1 MLDSVL
7 FAICVTRH
15 TSTGTSPFRLMFNKD
30 PILPFKYADRNDN
43 LVHETTECNVSQPID
58 EDRNPLFELIERM
71 ETQHENLFDRA
82 KNKIQKSQEHQAK
95 WYNMCNGAGEPF
107 EIGSKVLCK
116 NMKQLGHKS
125 KLFKRFTGPY
135 IMVGHCSTG
144 SVYLKDCF
152 SHWLQCAVAPN
163 QLIWFNEHS
172 KYGISDDGTICNA
185 GSSDE
190 AGCSGSE
197 SSDTVDNTVDST
209 CQRARFTNYGN
220 PGPKTSTPVKSKQI
234 IIVSSQEQPVS
245 SDESVTIDVVDL
257 SPMSPVSPKVSN
269 LNNIP
274 LDEMSIEIV
283 DDLNDEWQTGVENC
297 KPPVRYFNPLTDID

>member
-1 MLDSVL
+1 MSQQSWHEILDSVL

-15 TSTGTSPFRLMFNKD
+15 TSTSTSPFRLMFNKD

-58 EDRNPLFELIERM
+58 EDGNPLFELIEIM

-82 KNKIQKSQEHQAK
+82 KNKIQKSQEHQVK
-95 WYNMCNGAGEPF
+95 WYNMCNGTGEPF
-107 EIGSKVLCK
+107 EIGSKVLRR

-135 IMVGHCSTG
+135 VMVGHCSTG

-152 SHWLQCAVAPN
+152 SHWLWCTMAPN

-197 SSDTVDNTVDST
+197 SSDTVDNTVEYTLSE
-209 CQRARFTNYGN
+209 
-220 PGPKTSTPVKSKQI
+220 
-234 IIVSSQEQPVS
+234 SQVHR
-245 SDESVTIDVVDL
+245 L
-257 SPMSPVSPKVSN
+257 
-269 LNNIP
+269 
-274 LDEMSIEIV
+274 
-283 DDLNDEWQTGVENC
+283 W
-297 KPPVRYFNPLTDID
+297 